1 MKVIKFAPGLIPV
14 LKHQEHDQAS
24 HGNWADGSQGSAT
37 ELSDNEISDIIS
49 GSNTVNEMY
58 QKVAERL
65 CKSMKPKLEDLS
77 EEEINFFRGVTDVNI
92 QAQSLLNGEI
102 RFTPFQTWGQGIYIS
117 SEPEY
122 ASAYGDLIGLKLDKS
137 VKLVEGEIAWT
148 KAYSLFDKETS
159 LDMPKI
165 LDRITSGKMDNFS
178 DSDIANIY
186 WAAKGYDGYSIY
198 KTGRAEVVLF
208 NADKLT
214 VNRADIGEAVK
225 KHLPGGHDQKDHGSW
240 ATGGGIGYLS
250 ESTAK
255 EIEESKALFQEI
267 MGADN
272 DLKETLIGYGYQGD
286 VDYEKL
292 QDRLARRYMDTGMG
306 KNTAILQARIDM
318 GRVAYAM
325 KNAEEEAYYQEV
337 IKKNRESQAAQISE
351 YAEENGQ
358 TADAMEEGLAFAKAK
373 ILSTIKNGN
382 VTIAVSEEVLGA
394 VLEDGRYKNQFE
406 TRTSGGKLDVG
417 VRKVGEGLATGTPAG
432 TKLSERPVYGFLTD
446 NEEVHTYDSKTAT
459 TFALEGTWSEKH
471 ALRRSLDWQD
481 LTSLNTDKADQ
492 YGEIRFVLKPEVRSR
507 TTATIGDSLRTGVMA
522 DGLSNPKP
530 DLVNMGL
537 YKTGAVHH
545 MAGNPTAD
553 YIETQI
559 HGGVKVSDID
569 RIYVPAGRVD
579 AVKAMVEAK
588 GLNIPVIPR
597 AGS

>member
-1 MKVIKFAPGLIPV
+1 MKVIKFQPGLIPV

-65 CKSMKPKLEDLS
+65 GKSMKPKLEDLS
-77 EEEINFFRGVTDVNI
+77 EEEINFYRGVTDVNI

-178 DSDIANIY
+178 DSDIANLY
-186 WAAKGYDGYSIY
+186 WAAKGYDGYSVY

-214 VNRADIGEAVK
+214 VNRADIGEAVR

-292 QDRLARRYMDTGMG
+292 HDRLARRYMDTGMG

-358 TADAMEEGLAFAKAK
+358 TADAMEEGLAFAESK

-382 VTIAVSEEVLGA
+382 VTIAVSEEVLSS

-492 YGEIRFVLKPEVRSR
+492 YGEIRFILKPEVRSR

-522 DGLSNPKP
+522 DGLTNPKP

-579 AVKAMVEAK
+579 AVRAMVEAK
-588 GLNIPVIPR
+588 GLNIPVLPR